1 MGAGQL
7 YIPLCQA
14 CRFVHYDVS
23 LTHMAGRAAAI
34 QSLTLRSLG
43 SKQPLTLVAYRGSAS
58 LRVRLS
64 EGLTCWDHHDT
75 LAPWVRTEG

>member
-1 MGAGQL
+1 MSGLQ
-7 YIPLCQA
+7 IC
-14 CRFVHYDVS
+14 HYDVS